1 MSSIAFLSASIF
13 FFCAK
18 LPSSSSESTS
28 FFPLAFLLT
37 TFFCDL
43 LLPSPAPLIGYEAI
57 DNKCKRNRVAF
68 LRNRQH
74 KALCSPES
82 RCSADVML
90 FIRGDALYGQLS
102 MRATEGAG
110 NQLHV
115 YEMRRAAPVGRGM
128 GQVDSSRT
136 SSLRE
141 GVHAL
146 ASTDGSSCRDYL
158 SCAIKAHDRNV
169 RPKKWFLLNEICQH
183 IRHAIRL

>member
-43 LLPSPAPLIGYEAI
+43 LLPSPAPLIG
-57 DNKCKRNRVAF
+57 
-68 LRNRQH
+68 
-74 KALCSPES
+74 
-82 RCSADVML
+82 
-90 FIRGDALYGQLS
+90 
-102 MRATEGAG
+102 
-110 NQLHV
+110 
-115 YEMRRAAPVGRGM
+115 
-128 GQVDSSRT
+128 

-158 SCAIKAHDRNV
+158 SCAFKAHDRNV